1 MNMSEIL
8 NMYNVIIERIENGNV
23 LTNVLNEFPIYV
35 INLKKDIYRRAYIK
49 NLFKNLK
56 INYNLIMVDKVTI
69 DDKQKW
75 NITQNFRHLGQ
86 LGCMLSHMFCLREA
100 IQLNHKKFIIFED
113 DIVFHKNFDNK
124 ISKYLT
130 YNLDLLMLGACDF
143 ELVNNIIY
151 MNDNRDLYLPKKN
164 VLGAHANIYS
174 LNFAKHFYNHKIK
187 NDTVI
192 EFDKEYD
199 YFYNNYKIGVCYPN
213 LVICELSTTN
223 INHCYSPL
231 TKQLHDDFINRCFM
245 NNICFRDYNY
255 ITIDFI
261 KFLFKTK
268 LLDNNNN
275 NYNDVVK
282 EYIKSIN
289 HLLNKTMMQ
298 NILLASNYTID
309 DLNNIIL
316 MVIEQSKIYLLD
328 DKLN

>member
-1 MNMSEIL
+1 MSEIL

-130 YNLDLLMLGACDF
+130 YNLEAITHILPLLL
-143 ELVNNIIY
+143 I
-151 MNDNRDLYLPKKN
+151 
-164 VLGAHANIYS
+164 
-174 LNFAKHFYNHKIK
+174 
-187 NDTVI
+187 
-192 EFDKEYD
+192 
-199 YFYNNYKIGVCYPN
+199 
-213 LVICELSTTN
+213 
-223 INHCYSPL
+223 
-231 TKQLHDDFINRCFM
+231 FI
-245 NNICFRDYNY
+245 
-255 ITIDFI
+255 
-261 KFLFKTK
+261 
-268 LLDNNNN
+268 
-275 NYNDVVK
+275 
-282 EYIKSIN
+282 
-289 HLLNKTMMQ
+289 
-298 NILLASNYTID
+298 
-309 DLNNIIL
+309 
-316 MVIEQSKIYLLD
+316 
-328 DKLN
+328 